1 MNRQTTD
8 VDVAF
13 LVNRIRRICVGI
25 VQAHEHGFGP
35 SEATDQSVAD
45 ILSNLIRTR
54 ILDTHE
60 DVGRHIGEY
69 YSAVYRYMIGRGSPS
84 GVADQWVATAGLF
97 RAIGDAYA
105 DVIDEQNSE
114 SIDLDEHREVLQNIH
129 HQADQLRLIAGLV
142 DTKTVT
148 DIASRVTAVVESL
161 STGAVTSPLSDDD
174 RQLLHLLVAGNKV
187 EEIASHLKVSS
198 RTIHRRLQSVWDQVG
213 ASSRTEGIAI
223 ISARGWLD

>member
-25 VQAHEHGFGP
+25 VEAHKQGYGP
-35 SEATDQSVAD
+35 SEATGQSVAN
-45 ILSNLIRTR
+45 ILSNLMRTR
-54 ILDTHE
+54 ILDVHQ
-60 DVGRHIGEY
+60 DVGRHIGNY
-69 YSAVYRYMIGRGSPS
+69 YSAVYQYMIGRGSPV
-84 GVADQWVATAGLF
+84 GVEEQWVATAALF

-105 DVIDEQNSE
+105 DVADEHASD
-114 SIDLDEHREVLQNIH
+114 SIDPDEHQEVLQNIH
-129 HQADQLRLIAGLV
+129 HQIDELRLIAGLV
-142 DTKTVT
+142 DSKTVV
-148 DIASRVTAVVESL
+148 DAVNVVTAVVESL
-161 STGAVTSPLSDDD
+161 STGAMTSPLSDDD
-174 RQLLHLLVAGNKV
+174 RQLLHMLVAGKTV
-187 EEIASHLKVSS
+187 EEIASNLEVSS